1 MASHTLKWLK
11 AAWMKEFESWKNLNV
26 YEEVDDVGQK
36 AISSCWVYTEKMSK
50 GERIKKAHL
59 AACGF
64 EEDIERIPIDLPTCN
79 KESL

>member
-1 MASHTLKWLK
+1 
-11 AAWMKEFESWKNLNV
+11 MKEFESWKNLNV
-26 YEEVDDVGQK
+26 YEEVDDIGQK
-36 AISSCWVYTEKMSK
+36 AISCRWVYTEKMSK

-64 EEDIERIPIDLPTCN
+64 EEDIEGIPTDLPTCN